1 MELNSKTWDSL
12 EATCQVENSLF
23 YTAISKQK
31 WKLLKTT
38 KVLDSVPFLD
48 DTDLFCSEDNIR
60 TLFKTANH
68 KLKQINDSFFANK
81 LSINVEKT
89 KYIIFPKL
97 TDHHDN
103 VTLKLPSL
111 QLSLNKIMEI

>member
-12 EATCQVENSLF
+12 EATCHVENSLF

-68 KLKQINDSFFANK
+68 KLKKLMISFLQIN
-81 LSINVEKT
+81 
-89 KYIIFPKL
+89 YP
-97 TDHHDN
+97 
-103 VTLKLPSL
+103 
-111 QLSLNKIMEI
+111 